1 MCLSF
6 LVGDCMAEDV
16 GISVELLCNWLHE
29 VLLENFWIIL
39 VSRNLWIDM
48 IALFVSP
55 IDS

>member
-1 MCLSF
+1 
-6 LVGDCMAEDV
+6 MAEDV